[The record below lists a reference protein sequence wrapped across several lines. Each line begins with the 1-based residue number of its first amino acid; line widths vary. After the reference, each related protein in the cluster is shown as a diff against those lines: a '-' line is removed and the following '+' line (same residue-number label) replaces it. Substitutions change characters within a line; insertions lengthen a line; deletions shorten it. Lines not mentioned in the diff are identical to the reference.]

1 MSKILVVDDDAELV
15 TIIAG
20 YLGRQNHKVETAYDG
35 RAALDILAVS
45 GFDVIV
51 LDLDMPEIDGIEVCS
66 QLRSSGIR
74 TPIIMLTGRSS
85 IGDKTQ
91 GLDCGAD
98 DYLTKPFSLSELYSR
113 VNALIRRYTNVYT
126 NTLKCTDIVLDPAN
140 HTVTKAGEPIHL
152 LPIDFALLEFFM
164 RHPHQTFSKEVL
176 IKRVWDSDTE
186 ATDDAIRSSIKRLRQ
201 KLDNGA
207 DEDSSIIET
216 QRRVGYRFV
225 GERK

>member
-1 MSKILVVDDDAELV
+1 MSKILVVDDDLELT

-20 YLGRQNHKVETAYDG
+20 YLSRQNHKVETACDG
-35 RAALDILAVS
+35 RSALDILAVS

-51 LDLDMPEIDGIEVCS
+51 LDVDMPDISGIQVCT
-66 QLRSSGIR
+66 QLRDSGTR
-74 TPIIMLTGRSS
+74 TPIIMLTGRAS
-85 IGDKTQ
+85 ISDKTQ

-113 VNALIRRYTNVYT
+113 VNALIRRYSSTYT
-126 NTLKCTDIVLDPAN
+126 TTLKCTDIVLDFAN
-140 HTVTKAGEPIHL
+140 HTVTKAGVLVHL

-164 RHPHQTFSKEVL
+164 RHPLQTFSKEVL
-176 IKRVWDSDTE
+176 ISRVWDSDTE

-207 DEDSSIIET
+207 DEESSIIET

-225 GERK
+225 GERT